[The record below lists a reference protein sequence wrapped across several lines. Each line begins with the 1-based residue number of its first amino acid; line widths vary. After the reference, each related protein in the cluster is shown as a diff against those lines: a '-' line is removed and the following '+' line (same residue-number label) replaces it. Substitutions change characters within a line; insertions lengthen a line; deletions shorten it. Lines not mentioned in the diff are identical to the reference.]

1 MARKALLVCLTL
13 TVVCCFREAQAGGV
27 KVSRDVAA
35 LNKITGSDPMSNALK
50 ELLDDK
56 EKAKKVIA
64 EALPLTKQKDKLRFN
79 AALVLALAAA
89 EIKDIPAAEAYF
101 HICIDQAA
109 KLQSVS
115 KLFQSFGG
123 LTEIYFE
130 NKRYDDITK
139 LCQDLINRKSDD
151 DKERIVMFART
162 NPRTGESYFDED
174 DSFNTTE
181 RLLPYIFRQQVL
193 AMSRQGKYEQA
204 HKVLDNL
211 IKQSDDWRDHQL
223 KAMLYREAGQF
234 ELAASTYLD
243 LIERLKKDRLLKDDE
258 KAYQIERNRYLLS
271 GIYVD
276 LKQIDK
282 SAEVLQELLKA
293 KPNDPGYNNDL
304 GYIWADNDKNL
315 DESEKLIRKALEED
329 RKRRKLEPDADDNG
343 KDNGAYLDSL
353 AWVLYKKKNYAEA
366 KKVLLEA
373 LEDKSAQHIEIYDHL
388 GDVLIALG
396 EREGALEAWRKGL
409 EHVTEARRDQERKKM
424 VEEKLK
430 KNANP

>member
-1 MARKALLVCLTL
+1 MARKALSVFLAL
-13 TVVCCFREAQAGGV
+13 TVVFLGVPQVRAGGV
-27 KVSRDVAA
+27 KISRDVAA
-35 LNKITGSDPMSNALK
+35 LNQITGSDPATNALK
-50 ELLDDK
+50 TLLDDK
-56 EKAKKVIA
+56 EKAKSLIA
-64 EALPLTKQKDKLRFN
+64 EALPLAKQKDKLRFN
-79 AALVLALAAA
+79 AALVLALAAS
-89 EIKDIPAAEAYF
+89 ELKDIPAAEAFF

-162 NPRTGESYFDED
+162 NRQGETYFDED

-193 AMSRQGKYEQA
+193 AMAKQGKYEQA

-211 IKQSDDWRDHQL
+211 IKQSDDWRDRQL
-223 KAMLYREAGQF
+223 KGMLYRDAGQF
-234 ELAASTYLD
+234 ELAVAVYVD
-243 LIERLKKDRLLKDDE
+243 LIERLKKERGLPQKE
-258 KAYQIERNRYLLS
+258 REYNIERNQYYLS

-282 SAEVLQELLKA
+282 SAQVLQELLKA
-293 KPNDPGYNNDL
+293 KPDDPGYNNDL
-304 GYIWADNDKNL
+304 GYIWADHDMNL

-329 RKRRKLEPDADDNG
+329 RKRRKAEPDPDDNG

-353 AWVLYKKKNYAEA
+353 GWVLYKKKNFKEA

-373 LEDKSAQHIEIYDHL
+373 LEDKNAQHIEIYDHL
-388 GDVLIALG
+388 GDVLIELG

-409 EHVTEARRDQERKKM
+409 EHVTESRRDQERKKM

-430 KNANP
+430 KHANP